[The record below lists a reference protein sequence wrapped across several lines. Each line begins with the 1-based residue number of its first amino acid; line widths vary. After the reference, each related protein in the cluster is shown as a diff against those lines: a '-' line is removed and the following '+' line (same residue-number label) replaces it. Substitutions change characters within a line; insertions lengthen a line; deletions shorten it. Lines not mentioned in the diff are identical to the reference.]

1 MMDDEKVPEPVRA
14 AVREL
19 GTPPEV
25 PRDAMWQRIEA
36 TRRARRAAATG
47 PVAQPRRRA
56 PGILR
61 WSLPLAAALALGIAL
76 GRLSLRD
83 RAPEPAFV
91 AAADTAPAAADAT
104 AARPYVLAAVQ
115 HLVSTEALLT
125 SLEEDARTGQVRE
138 ASEWARD
145 LLTNTRLLKDTPA
158 AADPQLA
165 GLLDDLEL
173 ILAQIAA
180 LPTAPPAQELRF
192 IEDGIARNDVIGRL
206 RAATTE
212 RPFAGT

>member
-1 MMDDEKVPEPVRA
+1 MMDDENVPDHICA

-19 GTPPEV
+19 GTPPDV

-36 TRRARRAAATG
+36 TRRARRATPAGA
-47 PVAQPRRRA
+47 VPRRRA
-56 PGILR
+56 TAILR
-61 WSLPLAAALALGIAL
+61 WSLPLAAALALGVAL

-83 RAPEPAFV
+83 RAPAPAFV
-91 AAADTAPAAADAT
+91 ASADTAPAAVEAT
-104 AARPYVLAAVQ
+104 TARPYVVAAVR

-125 SLEEDARTGQVRE
+125 SLDEDARTGQVHE
-138 ASEWARD
+138 ASAWARD
-145 LLTNTRLLKDTPA
+145 LLTNTRLLKDSPA

-165 GLLDDLEL
+165 ALLDDLEL